1 MMVPH
6 FAEHF
11 AGIMMTDRDNRREK
25 HVIARRHTLQG
36 VVRLF
41 IHVEESRLKP
51 WQLEISG
58 SAQDCAGVSKRT
70 RQMFQAEF
78 CLRKCF
84 GIFIASLWKVKNS
97 QFWFSLKETTDER
110 DAIHLLRV
118 TIVIEGEHK
127 ISSRLP
133 HNNIREAIDP
143 RAFLFMII
151 VACGACF
158 RMTFT
163 VSSAQPS
170 AVINTSTGGGSS
182 AAIISQ
188 VRCKA
193 FARLRVVIMIETVNC
208 SLQLCWIFTK
218 DSFNANVSWS
228 LSIHQYPLVFNNRRD
243 ARRSALLRCSDS
255 KLTTSGSTPASKNHF
270 SI

>member
-133 HNNIREAIDP
+133 HHNIP
-143 RAFLFMII
+143 RSNRPARVLVYDYCRVWRVLPDDVHCVI
-151 VACGACF
+151 C
-158 RMTFT
+158 T
-163 VSSAQPS
+163 
-170 AVINTSTGGGSS
+170 AVGCD
-182 AAIISQ
+182 Q
-188 VRCKA
+188 H
-193 FARLRVVIMIETVNC
+193 F
-208 SLQLCWIFTK
+208 
-218 DSFNANVSWS
+218 
-228 LSIHQYPLVFNNRRD
+228 NRR
-243 ARRSALLRCSDS
+243 RLKRGNYFTGTL
-255 KLTTSGSTPASKNHF
+255 
-270 SI
+270 